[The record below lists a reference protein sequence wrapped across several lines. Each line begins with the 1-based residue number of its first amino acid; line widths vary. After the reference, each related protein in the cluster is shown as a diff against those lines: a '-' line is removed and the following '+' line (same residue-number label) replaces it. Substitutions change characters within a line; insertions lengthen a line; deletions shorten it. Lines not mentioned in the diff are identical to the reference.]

1 MQERLL
7 ELSERV
13 TFCIAVDRNGYVATR
28 NKKYNH
34 PRRGDVA
41 WDAANSRYRRIFT
54 DRAGLAAG
62 RNQRPFLLQTYR
74 RDMGAGKFI
83 VVKEADAPI
92 SVQGKHWGG
101 VRLGFRF

>member
-1 MQERLL
+1 
-7 ELSERV
+7 
-13 TFCIAVDRNGYVATR
+13 
-28 NKKYNH
+28 
-34 PRRGDVA
+34 
-41 WDAANSRYRRIFT
+41 
-54 DRAGLAAG
+54 
-62 RNQRPFLLQTYR
+62 LQTYR